1 MLRAAL
7 LLTGAVSALKPAS
20 RRLLLKAAPAVATG
34 LIAAPA
40 LAEDFQA
47 SLKPLYKAA
56 KTAKLTYRSKA
67 GEPPPEAWAE
77 DAFVGRYTDPIN
89 HPGGIRDITLTDT
102 FIGEYRLVK
111 VVGGGGRGEPKEY
124 VLPGLVDASAQ
135 IKFCTHVPR
144 EATESLVDLPTGRRQ
159 PDHGRLLRAAQ
170 GRPAELDGRPHAA
183 DARPAR
189 RDGHR
194 LARRQQVAPGEEELV
209 LICVRSFVS

>member
-1 MLRAAL
+1 MPMLRKTLVLSVAASCTALSPATRRDL
-7 LLTGAVSALKPAS
+7 LRATPVVAAPFL
-20 RRLLLKAAPAVATG
+20 AAPAN
-34 LIAAPA
+34 
-40 LAEDFQA
+40 AEDFQA

-144 EATESLVDLPTGRRQ
+144 EATESLVDCAQVDANRITVDFSVPPKGGPPNLTGVLTLPT
-159 PDHGRLLRAAQ
+159 P
-170 GRPAELDGRPHAA
+170 GRPGATAIVWPDGNKWP
-183 DARPAR
+183 
-189 RDGHR
+189 
-194 LARRQQVAPGEEELV
+194 QEKKN
-209 LICVRSFVS
+209 

>member
-1 MLRAAL
+1 MQSAMLRAAIL
-7 LLTGAVSALKPAS
+7 LSGSACALKPTS
-20 RRLLLKAAPAVATG
+20 RRHLLQAAPAVATG

-102 FIGEYRLVK
+102 FIREYRLVK

-124 VLPGLVDASAQ
+124 VLPGLVDANRITVDFS
-135 IKFCTHVPR
+135 VPPKGGPPNL
-144 EATESLVDLPTGRRQ
+144 TGVLTLPT
-159 PDHGRLLRAAQ
+159 P
-170 GRPAELDGRPHAA
+170 GRPGATAIVWPDGNKWP
-183 DARPAR
+183 
-189 RDGHR
+189 
-194 LARRQQVAPGEEELV
+194 QEKK
-209 LICVRSFVS
+209 

>member
-1 MLRAAL
+1 MPKAADSAAVHGAATTLQMHSAMLRAAIL
-7 LLTGAVSALKPAS
+7 FSGTACWALKPAS
-20 RRLLLKAAPAVATG
+20 RRQLLHAAPAVAG
-34 LIAAPA
+34 FIAAPA
-40 LAEDFQA
+40 VAEDFQA

-124 VLPGLVDASAQ
+124 TLPGLVDANRITVAFS
-135 IKFCTHVPR
+135 VPPKGGPPNL
-144 EATESLVDLPTGRRQ
+144 TGVLTLPT
-159 PDHGRLLRAAQ
+159 P
-170 GRPAELDGRPHAA
+170 GRPGATAIVWPDGNKWP
-183 DARPAR
+183 
-189 RDGHR
+189 
-194 LARRQQVAPGEEELV
+194 QEKK
-209 LICVRSFVS
+209 

>member
-1 MLRAAL
+1 MPMLRSLVLSFAASC
-7 LLTGAVSALKPAS
+7 TALSPAS
-20 RRLLLKAAPAVATG
+20 RRDLLRATPVVAAPFLAAPAN
-34 LIAAPA
+34 
-40 LAEDFQA
+40 AEDFQA

-135 IKFCTHVPR
+135 LKFRAHEPP
-144 EATESLVDLPTGRRQ
+144 SHLLDLRTGRRE
-159 PDHGRLLRAAQ
+159 PHHRRL
-170 GRPAELDGRPHAA
+170 
-183 DARPAR
+183 
-189 RDGHR
+189 
-194 LARRQQVAPGEEELV
+194 
-209 LICVRSFVS
+209 

>member
-1 MLRAAL
+1 MHNTMLRAVV
-7 LLTGAVSALKPAS
+7 LLTSAASALKPAS

-102 FIGEYRLVK
+102 FIGEYRPVHK
-111 VVGGGGRGEPKEY
+111 SNCRG
-124 VLPGLVDASAQ
+124 ASA
-135 IKFCTHVPR
+135 
-144 EATESLVDLPTGRRQ
+144 ES
-159 PDHGRLLRAAQ
+159 
-170 GRPAELDGRPHAA
+170 
-183 DARPAR
+183 
-189 RDGHR
+189 
-194 LARRQQVAPGEEELV
+194 
-209 LICVRSFVS
+209 

>member
-1 MLRAAL
+1 MLRKTLVLSVAASCIALSPATRRDL
-7 LLTGAVSALKPAS
+7 LRATPVVAAPFL
-20 RRLLLKAAPAVATG
+20 AAPAN
-34 LIAAPA
+34 
-40 LAEDFQA
+40 AEDFQA

-135 IKFCTHVPR
+135 IKFCAHVPWGPPSHLLIC
-144 EATESLVDLPTGRRQ
+144 AQVDANRITVDFSVPPKGGPPNLTGVLTLPT
-159 PDHGRLLRAAQ
+159 P
-170 GRPAELDGRPHAA
+170 GRPGATAIVWPDGNKWP
-183 DARPAR
+183 
-189 RDGHR
+189 
-194 LARRQQVAPGEEELV
+194 QEKK
-209 LICVRSFVS
+209 

>member
-1 MLRAAL
+1 MLRAAIL
-7 LLTGAVSALKPAS
+7 FSGTACWALKPAS
-20 RRLLLKAAPAVATG
+20 RRQLLHAAPAVAG

-40 LAEDFQA
+40 VAEDFQA

-144 EATESLVDLPTGRRQ
+144 EATESLVDCAQVDANRITVDFSVPPKGGPPNLTGVLTLPT
-159 PDHGRLLRAAQ
+159 P
-170 GRPAELDGRPHAA
+170 GRPGATAIVWPDGNKWP
-183 DARPAR
+183 
-189 RDGHR
+189 
-194 LARRQQVAPGEEELV
+194 QEKKN
-209 LICVRSFVS
+209 

>member
-1 MLRAAL
+1 MRLSLSSRASSRAGAATTIQMHSAMLRAAIL
-7 LLTGAVSALKPAS
+7 FSGTACWALKPAS
-20 RRLLLKAAPAVATG
+20 RRQLLHAAPAVAG

-40 LAEDFQA
+40 VAEDFQA

-111 VVGGGGRGEPKEY
+111 VVGGGGRGEPNEY
-124 VLPGLVDASAQ
+124 ILPGLVDANRITVDFS
-135 IKFCTHVPR
+135 VPPKGGPPNL
-144 EATESLVDLPTGRRQ
+144 TGVLTLPT
-159 PDHGRLLRAAQ
+159 P
-170 GRPAELDGRPHAA
+170 GRPGATAIVWPDGNKWPQERK
-183 DARPAR
+183 
-189 RDGHR
+189 
-194 LARRQQVAPGEEELV
+194 
-209 LICVRSFVS
+209 

>member
-1 MLRAAL
+1 MPMLRKTLVLSVAASCTALNPATRRDL
-7 LLTGAVSALKPAS
+7 LRATPVVAAPFL
-20 RRLLLKAAPAVATG
+20 AAPAN
-34 LIAAPA
+34 
-40 LAEDFQA
+40 AEDFQA

-135 IKFCTHVPR
+135 IKFCAHVRARPP
-144 EATESLVDLPTGRRQ
+144 S
-159 PDHGRLLRAAQ
+159 HLLIAHRSTRIGSRSTSPCRPRAA
-170 GRPAELDGRPHAA
+170 
-183 DARPAR
+183 R
-189 RDGHR
+189 RT
-194 LARRQQVAPGEEELV
+194 
-209 LICVRSFVS
+209 

>member
-1 MLRAAL
+1 MRLSLSSRASSRAGAATTIQMHSAMLRAAIL
-7 LLTGAVSALKPAS
+7 FSGTACWALKPAS
-20 RRLLLKAAPAVATG
+20 RRQLLHAAPAVAG

-40 LAEDFQA
+40 VAEDFQA

-124 VLPGLVDASAQ
+124 VLPGLVDANRITVDFS
-135 IKFCTHVPR
+135 VPPKGGPPNL
-144 EATESLVDLPTGRRQ
+144 TGVLTLPT
-159 PDHGRLLRAAQ
+159 P
-170 GRPAELDGRPHAA
+170 GRPGATAIVWPDGNKWP
-183 DARPAR
+183 
-189 RDGHR
+189 
-194 LARRQQVAPGEEELV
+194 QEKK
-209 LICVRSFVS
+209 

>member
-1 MLRAAL
+1 MPVLRTTL
-7 LLTGAVSALKPAS
+7 LLSVAACTALSPAS
-20 RRLLLKAAPAVATG
+20 RRDVLRATPAIATG

-40 LAEDFQA
+40 VAEDFQA

-111 VVGGGGRGEPKEY
+111 VVGGGGRGEPSEY
-124 VLPGLVDASAQ
+124 ILPGLVDANRITVDFS
-135 IKFCTHVPR
+135 VPPKGGPPNL
-144 EATESLVDLPTGRRQ
+144 TGVLTLPT
-159 PDHGRLLRAAQ
+159 P
-170 GRPAELDGRPHAA
+170 GRPGATAIVWPDGNKWP
-183 DARPAR
+183 
-189 RDGHR
+189 
-194 LARRQQVAPGEEELV
+194 QEKK
-209 LICVRSFVS
+209 

>member
-1 MLRAAL
+1 MQNTMLRAAV

-20 RRLLLKAAPAVATG
+20 RRHLLQAAPAIATG

-89 HPGGIRDITLTDT
+89 HPGGTSRRPMNFVDSSLATLDT
-102 FIGEYRLVK
+102 PSSR
-111 VVGGGGRGEPKEY
+111 
-124 VLPGLVDASAQ
+124 
-135 IKFCTHVPR
+135 
-144 EATESLVDLPTGRRQ
+144 
-159 PDHGRLLRAAQ
+159 
-170 GRPAELDGRPHAA
+170 
-183 DARPAR
+183 
-189 RDGHR
+189 HR
-194 LARRQQVAPGEEELV
+194 LDA
-209 LICVRSFVS
+209 

>member
-1 MLRAAL
+1 MRLSLSLKQPCSSRAGAATTIQMHSAMLRAAIL
-7 LLTGAVSALKPAS
+7 FSGTACWALKPAS
-20 RRLLLKAAPAVATG
+20 RRQLLHAAPAVAG

-102 FIGEYRLVK
+102 YIGEYRLVK

-124 VLPGLVDASAQ
+124 VLPGLVDANRITVDFS
-135 IKFCTHVPR
+135 VPPKGGPPNL
-144 EATESLVDLPTGRRQ
+144 TGVLTLPT
-159 PDHGRLLRAAQ
+159 P
-170 GRPAELDGRPHAA
+170 GRPGATAIVWPDGNKWP
-183 DARPAR
+183 
-189 RDGHR
+189 
-194 LARRQQVAPGEEELV
+194 QEKK
-209 LICVRSFVS
+209 

>member
-1 MLRAAL
+1 MQSAMLRAAIL
-7 LLTGAVSALKPAS
+7 LSGSACALKPTS
-20 RRLLLKAAPAVATG
+20 RRHLLQAAPAVATG

-40 LAEDFQA
+40 VAEDFQA

-135 IKFCTHVPR
+135 IKFCTHVR
-144 EATESLVDLPTGRRQ
+144 AKATESLVDLRTGRR
-159 PDHGRLLRAAQ
+159 
-170 GRPAELDGRPHAA
+170 E
-183 DARPAR
+183 
-189 RDGHR
+189 
-194 LARRQQVAPGEEELV
+194 
-209 LICVRSFVS
+209 

>member
-1 MLRAAL
+1 MLKAADSAAVHGAATTLQMQSAMLRAAIL
-7 LLTGAVSALKPAS
+7 FSGTACWALKPAS
-20 RRLLLKAAPAVATG
+20 RRQLLHAAPAVAG
-34 LIAAPA
+34 FIAAPA

-124 VLPGLVDASAQ
+124 VLPGLVDANRITVDFS
-135 IKFCTHVPR
+135 VPPKGGPPNL
-144 EATESLVDLPTGRRQ
+144 TGVLTLPT
-159 PDHGRLLRAAQ
+159 P
-170 GRPAELDGRPHAA
+170 GRPGATAIVWPDGNKWP
-183 DARPAR
+183 
-189 RDGHR
+189 
-194 LARRQQVAPGEEELV
+194 QEKKN
-209 LICVRSFVS
+209 

>member
-1 MLRAAL
+1 MPMLRSLVLSFAASC
-7 LLTGAVSALKPAS
+7 TALSPAS
-20 RRLLLKAAPAVATG
+20 RRDVLKAAPVVAAPF
-34 LIAAPA
+34 LAAPA
-40 LAEDFQA
+40 VAEDFQA

-135 IKFCTHVPR
+135 IKFCTHVRRPPSHLLIC
-144 EATESLVDLPTGRRQ
+144 AQVDANRITVDFSVPPKGGPPNLTGVLTLPT
-159 PDHGRLLRAAQ
+159 P
-170 GRPAELDGRPHAA
+170 GRPGATAIVWPDGNKWP
-183 DARPAR
+183 
-189 RDGHR
+189 
-194 LARRQQVAPGEEELV
+194 QEKKN
-209 LICVRSFVS
+209 

>member
-1 MLRAAL
+1 MLRAAV

-20 RRLLLKAAPAVATG
+20 RRHLLQAAPAIATG

-135 IKFCTHVPR
+135 LKFRAHEPP
-144 EATESLVDLPTGRRQ
+144 S
-159 PDHGRLLRAAQ
+159 HLLIAHRSTRTASRSTSPCRPRAA
-170 GRPAELDGRPHAA
+170 
-183 DARPAR
+183 R
-189 RDGHR
+189 RT
-194 LARRQQVAPGEEELV
+194 
-209 LICVRSFVS
+209 